1 MNFAKYER
9 ARFYR
14 TLLNLRKSNP
24 ALAANASFQQIPV
37 GDENSVYAYVRARDG
52 RKVFVIL
59 NLSAKE
65 QSIKVNDPNLHG
77 NTFNVFKDAKESLTN
92 KEWKMEPWGYVVYEY
107 K

>member
-1 MNFAKYER
+1 MNFSKYER
-9 ARFYR
+9 AKFYK
-14 TLLNLRKSNP
+14 TLLNLRKNNP
-24 ALAANASFQQIPV
+24 ALAANASFQQLLV
-37 GDENSVYAYVRARDG
+37 GDEKAVYAYVRARDG

-77 NTFNVFKDAKESLTN
+77 NTRNVFKDTKESLTN
-92 KEWKMEPWGYVVYEY
+92 KEWKIDPWGYVVYEY